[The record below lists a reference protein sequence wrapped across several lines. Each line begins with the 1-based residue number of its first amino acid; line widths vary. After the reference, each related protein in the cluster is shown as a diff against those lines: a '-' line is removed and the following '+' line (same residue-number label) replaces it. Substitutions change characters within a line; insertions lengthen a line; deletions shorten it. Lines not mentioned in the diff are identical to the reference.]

1 MSPYQR
7 DKLTD
12 FSLFLSNYVKFY
24 HPTRYSEF
32 IEEGNYKGEYA
43 LKNAIFDILK
53 YLFIVEQYMTEDFI
67 EQAHERI
74 SSLYED
80 ILYEEN
86 SIHCLINESNECIHN
101 EKLLQQ
107 YQVICAIRITL
118 NALISNAKS
127 SLTSEQNNN

>member
-86 SIHCLINESNECIHN
+86 SIHCLINESNEYIHN

>member
-86 SIHCLINESNECIHN
+86 YIH
-101 EKLLQQ
+101 
-107 YQVICAIRITL
+107 
-118 NALISNAKS
+118 
-127 SLTSEQNNN
+127 